1 MRIAVLGGT
10 GALGRGLAL
19 RFAAAGATVVIGS
32 RDGARAVERAVEL
45 TAALAAWPASRPA
58 EHADPPDAPADP
70 PDATAPA
77 DPAAAAATAPADPAG
92 SITGAA
98 NPDAARTAE
107 VVVVAVPWDAHADTL
122 RACAAELAGKVVV
135 DAVNPLGFDAGGAY
149 PLRVSEGSAAEQA
162 QRLLPDSR
170 VVAAF
175 HTLPAGVL
183 ADPGSASVEADTFV
197 VGDDRDAV
205 DLVLD
210 LARTIP
216 GLHAFAGGRLRNAG
230 PLEGL
235 TAAVISANRR
245 HRIHAGIRV
254 VEL

>member
-19 RFAAAGATVVIGS
+19 RFAAAGATVVLGS
-32 RDGARAVERAVEL
+32 RDGARAVDRALEL
-45 TAALAAWPASRPA
+45 SAALAAWPVSRPA
-58 EHADPPDAPADP
+58 DPAD
-70 PDATAPA
+70 AAAAAPA
-77 DPAAAAATAPADPAG
+77 DPAAAAAPAAVAAAPADPAG

-107 VVVVAVPWDAHADTL
+107 VVVVAVPWDAHAETL

-149 PLRVSEGSAAEQA
+149 PLRVAEGSAAEQA
-162 QRLLPDSR
+162 QGLLPDSR

-175 HTLPAGVL
+175 HTLPAAVL

-197 VGDDRDAV
+197 VGDDRAAV

-216 GLHAFAGGRLRNAG
+216 GLHAYAGGRLRNAG

>member
-19 RFAAAGATVVIGS
+19 RFGAAGATVVLGS
-32 RDGARAVERAVEL
+32 RDGARAVERALEL
-45 TAALAAWPASRPA
+45 SAALAAWPVSG
-58 EHADPPDAPADP
+58 
-70 PDATAPA
+70 PA
-77 DPAAAAATAPADPAG
+77 DPADPADAAAPADTAG

-98 NPDAARTAE
+98 NPDAARSAE
-107 VVVVAVPWDAHADTL
+107 VVVVAVPWDAHAETL

>member
-19 RFAAAGATVVIGS
+19 RLAAAGATVVLGS
-32 RDGARAVERAVEL
+32 RDGARAVDRALEL
-45 TAALAAWPASRPA
+45 SAALADWPVSRPA
-58 EHADPPDAPADP
+58 APAHAAAAAAAAAPAGVAAAPADP
-70 PDATAPA
+70 D
-77 DPAAAAATAPADPAG
+77 G

-98 NPDAARTAE
+98 NADAARAAE
-107 VVVVAVPWDAHADTL
+107 VVVVAVPWDAHAETL
-122 RACAAELAGKVVV
+122 RACAAELVGKVVV

-149 PLRVSEGSAAEQA
+149 PLRVAEGSAAEQA
-162 QRLLPDSR
+162 QGLLPDSR

-197 VGDDRDAV
+197 VGDDRAAV

-216 GLHAFAGGRLRNAG
+216 GLHAYAGGRLRNAG